1 MKADPKCAENFSL
14 LAELL
19 ETTLADPIKATKCYT
34 KAVGLD
40 PYDIGSAR
48 SLARLLG
55 AAGEFAGLQ
64 VTARWLAA
72 ASVRWHTLGKSAYSS
87 AAVLQALCEDFL
99 TRSVSDAD
107 EKWLHQHLGSAQQ
120 KLGDLVG
127 SIVSLQ
133 RAVRLD

>member
-64 VTARWLAA
+64 VTARWLHLCVGTHWANRLTVPLR
-72 ASVRWHTLGKSAYSS
+72 SCRRFVRT
-87 AAVLQALCEDFL
+87 F
-99 TRSVSDAD
+99 
-107 EKWLHQHLGSAQQ
+107 
-120 KLGDLVG
+120 
-127 SIVSLQ
+127 
-133 RAVRLD
+133 

>member
-1 MKADPKCAENFSL
+1 M
-14 LAELL
+14 
-19 ETTLADPIKATKCYT
+19 
-34 KAVGLD
+34 
-40 PYDIGSAR
+40 
-48 SLARLLG
+48 
-55 AAGEFAGLQ
+55 
-64 VTARWLAA
+64 A